1 MIQAIAAENHSQTL
15 LNDLEV
21 NGGSDEDDLFDDEV
35 DGMTLPRPGRSNLHG
50 RKDYES
56 SCWGRMLTLH
66 TDLNRNILNS
76 SEFGS
81 SNFSLSNVSI
91 LPQQLDS

>member
-1 MIQAIAAENHSQTL
+1 M
-15 LNDLEV
+15 

-56 SCWGRMLTLH
+56 SCWGRMLTL
-66 TDLNRNILNS
+66 DKLKLLDPNSEEFRILRLRSVCNVRVTAIMGYRLA
-76 SEFGS
+76 SE
-81 SNFSLSNVSI
+81 
-91 LPQQLDS
+91 